1 MIQEFSL
8 TNILSI
14 KETQTMSFEV
24 ARRDT
29 EPSRHWV
36 EMPDTTKI
44 LRLACVYG
52 ANASGKTN
60 LLKAFDMFMHFILDG
75 FTTLKPNSSISIEPF
90 HFDPNTPNEPSSFEI
105 KFYIDGHR
113 YVYSISMTKKQ
124 VTSESLHWYE
134 TTQKKLIFSRG
145 YDGEVKWGTNIK
157 GEKKQ
162 IAEMTKHNVALLN
175 IGAKLDHPLLSKVYR
190 SLDTMTSSLIPPD
203 SGSLMQQ
210 VLKLISENPEMKSE
224 FLSLLSNANFNNIQD
239 IVVESS
245 DLPQDFLSML
255 NQESIESMQ
264 AEGMDFKRR
273 TAQIVHGFNGN
284 TYTLPIGME
293 SAGTQRFMELILPLY
308 DSVHNQ
314 GMFLIDE
321 IGCSLHEELLEYY
334 IDTFLEQGSNSQLLF
349 TTHILD
355 LMDSELLRDDEVWF
369 AIKDSQG
376 STEFNSI
383 TDYVGIRKNVSRK
396 KLYEAN
402 RFGAKPLFKQ
412 MVFKKEE

>member
-14 KETQTMSFEV
+14 RETQTLSFE
-24 ARRDT
+24 AALKDI

-36 EMPDTTKI
+36 EMPDKTKI
-44 LRLACVYG
+44 LRMACVYG

-60 LLKAFDMFMHFILDG
+60 LLKAFDMFINFILNG
-75 FTTLKPNSSISIEPF
+75 FTTLKPNSTIPVNPF
-90 HFDPNTPNEPSSFEI
+90 QFDPISPHEPSTFEI
-105 KFYIDGHR
+105 KFYVDGHR

-134 TTQKKLIFSRG
+134 TTQQKLIFSRG
-145 YDGEVKWGTNIK
+145 SDGEVKWGTTIK

-162 IAEMTKHNVALLN
+162 IAEMTKQNVTLLN
-175 IGAKLDHPLLSKVYR
+175 VGAKLDHPLLSKVYR
-190 SLDTMTSSLIPPD
+190 SLDKMTSSLISPD
-203 SGSLMQQ
+203 SGPLMQQ
-210 VLKLISENPEMKSE
+210 VLQLISENPEMKSE

-245 DLPQDFLSML
+245 DLPQDFLSIL
-255 NQESIESMQ
+255 TQESIESMKK
-264 AEGMDFKRR
+264 EGIDVKHW

-293 SAGTQRFMELILPLY
+293 SAGTRRFMELALPLY
-308 DSVHNQ
+308 YSVRN
-314 GMFLIDE
+314 GRMFLIDE

-334 IDTFLEQGSNSQLLF
+334 IDTFLEQGHTSQLLF
-349 TTHILD
+349 TTHVLD
-355 LMDSELLRDDEVWF
+355 LMDSELLQDDEVWF
-369 AIKDSQG
+369 ASKDSQG

-383 TDYVGIRKNVSRK
+383 TDYVGIRKDVSRK

-402 RFGAKPLFKQ
+402 RFGAKPIFKR